1 MNDLNTE
8 DVMIVDDNPFEK
20 AKLNELN
27 NWKRNNVYEEIPY
40 NNPKLIH
47 VKWVCTLKET
57 NGQQKLYARLVVKGF
72 DEATKDEI
80 LEDSSTCSKENLR
93 VVLSAIAQKKF
104 KTNLIDIKLH
114 FHKEKILI
122 ENYMYEKA
130 NTNKIWLLK
139 KCTDGLVDASRQ
151 WYNTVKQ
158 VLLSLGI
165 KSRPIFILLSEQ

>member
-1 MNDLNTE
+1 MTIL
-8 DVMIVDDNPFEK
+8 DDNSFEK
-20 AKLNELN
+20 AKLNKLN
-27 NWKRNNVYEEIPY
+27 NWQRNNVYEEIPY

-47 VKWVCTLKET
+47 VKWVCTMKET
-57 NGQQKLYARLVVKGF
+57 NDQQKLYARLVVKGF

-104 KTNLIDIKLH
+104 KINLIDIKLH